1 MSIYNSTLGI
11 SQNSLT
17 SSWLTNNTIIS
28 KNYSYNYNLQ
38 SFIGSFEGY
47 DGEDFLLSND
57 RIVINSNIISSI
69 NLDNFKNDSLEKT
82 NDTNRNIYEQSNPT
96 RSDFVT
102 KKAITLNSINN

>member
-1 MSIYNSTLGI
+1 MS
-11 SQNSLT
+11 
-17 SSWLTNNTIIS
+17 IIS
-28 KNYSYNYNLQ
+28 KNYSYNYNYNLQ
-38 SFIGSFEGY
+38 SFIG
-47 DGEDFLLSND
+47 SND

-82 NDTNRNIYEQSNPT
+82 NDTNGNIYEQSNPT